1 MSSQQEKNITK
12 VKSAGRRIIDGLF
25 GNRNA
30 HQQQAKEEELQQ
42 LLQEY
47 SRIADER
54 ADKLAYFFG
63 ISQKA
68 ADAVSLI
75 LETLKTAASQNEQ
88 ADTQNLYDT
97 ITNEVEQLASLIQQ
111 LNTDET
117 AVFCKKEES
126 GNTVGLS
133 PSANKNPVILLA
145 TDDEER
151 GRHLKA
157 LLDKDY
163 EVHKCRNGWQALAEV
178 YRNGADIII
187 ANTYME
193 IIDGLTMCRRLRS
206 NPQTSLIPVIL
217 LTDNNEQYL
226 QALQDGADVCMA
238 SSAED
243 DVIKY
248 TVNNLLN
255 VRRQMQ
261 LNYEQHRRTKQ
272 HEGPTQKKKSANEK
286 LMERV
291 MTTIHTHLKDS
302 SLSVDMIAEE
312 VGISRVHLH
321 RKMKEII
328 GQSPHDFI
336 RQLRLEQATRL
347 LATGEMNVSEVAY
360 TCGFSN
366 AASFAT
372 TFKNSYGLT
381 PSEYMEQKLKGAQ
394 IG

>member
-1 MSSQQEKNITK
+1 M
-12 VKSAGRRIIDGLF
+12 F

-30 HQQQAKEEELQQ
+30 HQQQTKEEELQQ

-54 ADKLAYFFG
+54 ADKLAY
-63 ISQKA
+63 ISSVSQQA
-68 ADAVSLI
+68 AAIVSRL
-75 LETLKTAASQNEQ
+75 LETLKTATSQDEQ
-88 ADTQNLYDT
+88 ADTQNLCDT
-97 ITNEVEQLASLIQQ
+97 MTDDMEQLSTLIQQ

-117 AVFCKKEES
+117 ADFCRKEENR
-126 GNTVGLS
+126 NTIGLT
-133 PSANKNPVILLA
+133 PSARKTPVILLA

-157 LLDKDY
+157 VLDKDY

-178 YRNGADIII
+178 YHSGADLII
-187 ANTYME
+187 AKTSME
-193 IIDGLTMCRRLRS
+193 TMNGLTMCRRLRS

-217 LTDNNEQYL
+217 LADNNEQHL
-226 QALQDGADVCMA
+226 QALQNGADVCMVP
-238 SSAED
+238 STED

-248 TVNNLLN
+248 SVNNLLN

-261 LNYEQHRRTKQ
+261 LNYEQHHRTKQ

-291 MTTIHTHLKDS
+291 MTTIYTHLKDS

-312 VGISRVHLH
+312 VGMSRVHLH

-347 LATGEMNVSEVAY
+347 LATGEMNISEVAY

-366 AASFAT
+366 AASFST

-381 PSEYMEQKLKGAQ
+381 PSEYMEQKLKQ
-394 IG
+394 

>member
-12 VKSAGRRIIDGLF
+12 VKSAGRRILDGLF

-54 ADKLAYFFG
+54 ADKLAYLSSV
-63 ISQKA
+63 SQQ
-68 ADAVSLI
+68 ADAIASRI
-75 LETLKTAASQNEQ
+75 LATLKTATSQNEQ
-88 ADTQNLYDT
+88 ADTQDLCSNLRDT
-97 ITNEVEQLASLIQQ
+97 MEHLTTLIQQ

-117 AVFCKKEES
+117 ADFCKKEDN
-126 GNTVGLS
+126 GNTVGL
-133 PSANKNPVILLA
+133 PLSAKQTPVILLA

-151 GRHLKA
+151 GRSLKA
-157 LLDKDY
+157 VLDKDY

-178 YRNGADIII
+178 YRRGADLII
-187 ANTYME
+187 AKTGMGNT
-193 IIDGLTMCRRLRS
+193 DGLTMCSRLRS
-206 NPQTSLIPVIL
+206 NPQTCLIPVIL
-217 LTDNNEQYL
+217 LADNNEQRI
-226 QALQDGADVCMA
+226 QALQGGADICLE
-238 SSAED
+238 STIED
-243 DVIKY
+243 EIIKCS
-248 TVNNLLN
+248 VNNLLN
-255 VRRQMQ
+255 VRRQLQ
-261 LNYEQHRRTKQ
+261 FNYEQHRRTKQ
-272 HEGPTQKKKSANEK
+272 LEGPTQKKKSANEK

-291 MTTIHTHLKDS
+291 MTAIHTHLKDS

-312 VGISRVHLH
+312 VGMSRVHLH

-336 RQLRLEQATRL
+336 RQLRLEQAARL
-347 LATGEMNVSEVAY
+347 LATGEMNISEVAY

-366 AASFAT
+366 AASFST

-381 PSEYMEQKLKGAQ
+381 PTEYMEQKLRQ
-394 IG
+394 

>member
-12 VKSAGRRIIDGLF
+12 VKSAGRRILDGLF

-30 HQQQAKEEELQQ
+30 HQQQTKEEELQQ

-54 ADKLAYFFG
+54 ADKLAYISS
-63 ISQKA
+63 ISQQ
-68 ADAVSLI
+68 AVAIVSRL
-75 LETLKTAASQNEQ
+75 LETLKTATSQDEQ
-88 ADTQNLYDT
+88 ADTQNLCETMTDDM
-97 ITNEVEQLASLIQQ
+97 EQLSTLIQQ

-117 AVFCKKEES
+117 ADFCRKDENR
-126 GNTVGLS
+126 NTIGLT
-133 PSANKNPVILLA
+133 PSARKTPVILLA

-157 LLDKDY
+157 VLDKDY

-178 YRNGADIII
+178 YRSGADLII
-187 ANTYME
+187 AKTSME
-193 IIDGLTMCRRLRS
+193 IVNGLTMCRRLRS

-217 LTDNNEQYL
+217 LADNNEQHL
-226 QALQDGADVCMA
+226 QALQNGADVCMV
-238 SSAED
+238 SSTED

-248 TVNNLLN
+248 SVNNLLN

-261 LNYEQHRRTKQ
+261 LNYEQHHRTKQ

-291 MTTIHTHLKDS
+291 MTTIYTHLKDS

-312 VGISRVHLH
+312 VGMSRVHLH

-347 LATGEMNVSEVAY
+347 LATGEMNISEVAY

-366 AASFAT
+366 AASFST

-381 PSEYMEQKLKGAQ
+381 PSEYMEQKLKQ
-394 IG
+394 